1 MASAEAGQPAP
12 YWRDDAGKF
21 ANTAAEPDAPGAK
34 PAAPSPDAA
43 TQFTSL
49 LSHVGAPRATRR
61 ACDCAT
67 DPKPARVA
75 RATVRRSPRAS

>member
-12 YWRDDAGKF
+12 YRRDDAGKF

-43 TQFTSL
+43 PQFTSL
-49 LSHVGAPRATRR
+49 LSHVGAPRATAPQR
-61 ACDCAT
+61 A
-67 DPKPARVA
+67 RL
-75 RATVRRSPRAS
+75 RHSPRAS

>member
-12 YWRDDAGKF
+12 YRRDDAGKF

-43 TQFTSL
+43 PQFTSL
-49 LSHVGAPRATRR
+49 LSHVGAPRATAPR
-61 ACDCAT
+61 ATAPRATAPPRDCAT
-67 DPKPARVA
+67 ARVL
-75 RATVRRSPRAS
+75 TF